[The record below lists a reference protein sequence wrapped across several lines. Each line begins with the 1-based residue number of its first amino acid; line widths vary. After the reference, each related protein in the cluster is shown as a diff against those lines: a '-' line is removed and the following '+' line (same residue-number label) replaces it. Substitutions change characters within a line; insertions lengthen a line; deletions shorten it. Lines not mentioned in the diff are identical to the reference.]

1 MHNIHHANGLHLYPQ
16 ANYWDWPYTA
26 DKLPDG
32 KRELQIDRDWMWYQ
46 AWGRY
51 SWNCHRG
58 EDKSFWKKTLA
69 EYYGTDTITAG
80 RIIDAYDDSGEIA
93 PKLLRRFGITE
104 GNRQCLLLGM
114 KISQL
119 VNPYKYTIYP
129 GFYESCGPTGEK
141 LIEYV
146 EKEWKH
152 EKHIGELPLDIV
164 DQCVEHGNKAVADIE
179 GLSTN
184 ITKNKD
190 EFERLLNDMRC
201 YRDFALS
208 FRYKVLAAEQVLN
221 YKWSKDVE
229 YLKKAVPLLEKSNNC
244 YKDLVEKTKDT
255 YYNANSMLTSQRRIP
270 VGGDGGKYSTW
281 QEMMPVYQEEF
292 DNLKKNIASLTSV
305 DNQSIKKEKTATAV
319 DALEYKGNE
328 KKGYVKLLSDYKT
341 VTLKKGA
348 KLFEGRDEAVDT
360 LATEL
365 QGMKAIVLN
374 RDTARI
380 KGISIEFECTK
391 PVKLLVGF
399 FVDDQTKFARPPKLE
414 IDATGNEYGQAE
426 PIISNGFILTNMPIA
441 NIHAYHFQAGHHVIN
456 LPKGIIMV
464 AGFTGSEIKIRDAKL
479 NGAGTEVD
487 WLFM

>member
-1 MHNIHHANGLHLYPQ
+1 
-16 ANYWDWPYTA
+16 
-26 DKLPDG
+26 
-32 KRELQIDRDWMWYQ
+32 MWYQ

-281 QEMMPVYQEEF
+281 QEMMPVYQEEL
-292 DNLKKNIASLTSV
+292 DNLKKNISALTSA
-305 DNQSIKKEKTATAV
+305 DNASARKEIPAKAA
-319 DALEYKGNE
+319 DALIYKGNE
-328 KKGYVKLLSDYKT
+328 KKGCVKLMGEFQT
-341 VTLKKGA
+341 VTLKKGV
-348 KLFEGRDEAVDT
+348 KLFVGRDEAVDT

-365 QGMKAIVLN
+365 EGMKALVLN

-380 KGISIEFECTK
+380 KGISVEFECSK

-414 IDATGNEYGQAE
+414 TDATGNEYGQAE
-426 PIISNGFILTNMPIA
+426 PVISNGLILTKMPIA
-441 NIHAYHFQAGHHVIN
+441 NIHAYHFSAGHHVIN

-464 AGFTGSEIKIRDAKL
+464 AGFTGSELKIRDAKL